1 MTISLTLPPHHR
13 YTTPPPKNLHHTFL
27 LHSQVMCP
35 PITLIVHHHPSNHPS
50 FFTHTIVTIPHK
62 PQGDVPTITLI
73 VHHHP
78 SNHPSHTPLV
88 SPSHTSHK
96 PHYHI
101 HLSTQ
106 HFILPFTSH
115 HTFHSHLTTLLSP
128 LRLVVRLI
136 FQHSLTCYPLLTS
149 TLICCYPLPTPIF
162 TFPPNIS
169 YLHSHLTILL
179 SPLRLGFFAN
189 FSTLI

>member
-50 FFTHTIVTIPHK
+50 SFTHTIVTIPHK
-62 PQGDVPTITLI
+62 PQA
-73 VHHHP
+73 
-78 SNHPSHTPLV
+78 
-88 SPSHTSHK
+88 
-96 PHYHI
+96 HYHI
-101 HLSTQ
+101 HLSTP

-128 LRLVVRLI
+128 LRLGVQPTFEHTFRVTHCLL
-136 FQHSLTCYPLLTS
+136 QHSFAVTHC
-149 TLICCYPLPTPIF
+149 PLPYSPF
-162 TFPPNIS
+162 HPTFHTSIHIS
-169 YLHSHLTILL
+169 PHCFPHSD
-179 SPLRLGFFAN
+179 
-189 FSTLI
+189 

>member
-35 PITLIVHHHPSNHPS
+35 P
-50 FFTHTIVTIPHK
+50 
-62 PQGDVPTITLI
+62 ITLI